1 MGRFKSGQITERKL
15 EWGSITFNDKY
26 HITVKTSFYT
36 AIFHRYGAPQGYYSK
51 YWKLFRQEL
60 LRRKLNSVYDVYR
73 YANKFEVTSYI
84 KHTGVAQR
92 DDEKIKSEEKRW
104 KY

>member
-15 EWGSITFNDKY
+15 EWGSIIFNDKY
-26 HITVKTSFYT
+26 HITVKTSFCT
-36 AIFHRYGAPQGYYSK
+36 AVFHRYGAPQGYYTK

-73 YANKFEVTSYI
+73 YANKFEVTSYV
-84 KHTGVAQR
+84 KHTGVVSR
-92 DDEKIKSEEKRW
+92 DDTKIKSKEEE
-104 KY
+104 

>member
-1 MGRFKSGQITERKL
+1 MGRFKSDTIKEREL
-15 EWGSITFNDKY
+15 AWGRITFNNKY
-26 HITVKTSFYT
+26 CITVETQFCT
-36 AIFHRYGAPQGYYSK
+36 AIFHRYGAPQGYYTK

-84 KHTGVAQR
+84 KHTGVAPR
-92 DDEKIKSEEKRW
+92 DDIKIKSEEEE
-104 KY
+104 